1 MSMVQFFGQWQ
12 EQAAAADESDRW
24 GRWVACQPSLA
35 AAGSATRLGQLVAD
49 RSDPARANAFLL
61 ALAQVGSVDGGA
73 DPAAATFVAS
83 LLVPGGDR
91 MARSLWSL
99 GGEVEQ
105 IIAGQLWIQVRVYPW
120 RTRPGAVAKN
130 ILMETRRAVLADFGA
145 STATSVALVPL
156 PPPEIADVVDQ
167 RSPDLADEPTA
178 DQVLLNVLVWA
189 RSRGILTAAAATL
202 LWDLVVL
209 AADLTPNISSHP
221 TSQPNG
227 SDRGHGTARGAGS
240 LAAAA
245 RAADSRGVSPRS
257 VRRQRDRAV
266 STLRRV
272 QNDYA
277 RDNADDRAGLDL
289 RALVPAGAAT
299 HGREPS

>member
-1 MSMVQFFGQWQ
+1 MSLVQFFGRWQ

-24 GRWVACQPSLA
+24 GRWVACQPSLS
-35 AAGSATRLGQLVAD
+35 AAGSAARLGQLVAD
-49 RSDPARANAFLL
+49 RSDPARANAFLF
-61 ALAQVGSVDGGA
+61 ALVRVGSAEGGI

-120 RTRPGAVAKN
+120 RARPGAVAKN
-130 ILMETRRAVLADFGA
+130 VLMETRRAVLADFGA
-145 STATSVALVPL
+145 DTATNVALVPL

-167 RSPDLADEPTA
+167 HTPELADEPTA
-178 DQVLLNVLVWA
+178 DQVLLHVLVWA
-189 RSRGILTAAAATL
+189 RGRGILTAAAATL

-209 AADLTPNISSHP
+209 ASDSLPPSHRD
-221 TSQPNG
+221 SA
-227 SDRGHGTARGAGS
+227 ARGAGS

-245 RAADSRGVSPRS
+245 RAADSRGLSPRS

-266 STLRRV
+266 SRLRLV
-272 QNDYA
+272 YDDYA
-277 RDNADDRAGLDL
+277 RDTAGDPIGCDL
-289 RALVPAGAAT
+289 RAFAPASAAT
-299 HGREPS
+299 CSQEPS